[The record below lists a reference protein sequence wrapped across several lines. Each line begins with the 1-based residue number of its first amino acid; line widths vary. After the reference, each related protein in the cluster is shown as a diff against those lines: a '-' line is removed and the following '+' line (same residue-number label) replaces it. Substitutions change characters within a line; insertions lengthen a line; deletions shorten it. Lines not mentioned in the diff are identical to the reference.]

1 MTLNL
6 ITCLL
11 FASSLYTF
19 RSAAHAFRQYNYPVA
34 HWCGWLLFAVAIY
47 SFSYGMEL
55 SSHSLSDII
64 FWITIEFVSIGYIP
78 GALILMTVSYR
89 RHHSPSWSLVSVVLL
104 LSSVTP
110 LLALTNAYHYW
121 LFEVSRFDDV
131 NGLSIAD
138 IHLGPAYAFNMLYC
152 NTAAI
157 ISLVLFSKVFIQ
169 SKIYRKQIGFIVAG
183 NCIPWLLY
191 LWNIFNFATLKI
203 DLFPFGLVLTAFF
216 YWHGIFHLRFANITP
231 IAREQTFELF
241 SEPILVVNHRY
252 ELVDYNTRAAVV
264 FPDLSKQSIGRN
276 LVQNGFLSQKL
287 FVTDMSYINQMNDE
301 YQVDDVT
308 YEVHLYP
315 LREKNNQI
323 LGYTVIFYPQRVQSQ
338 VKGLGDFS
346 DYYDHLTSL
355 MNRAGIY
362 QHLCSQLML
371 RTNGL
376 PVSIILFDIDF
387 FKRFNQKHGF
397 PIGDELLK
405 NIGFHFSKTYSR
417 QYVMGR
423 FDGDEFMV
431 VLSETSS
438 LVAKQVAREFAA
450 LIESRYQVR
459 LSYGVAMAELNDSAE
474 LLINRADLALYQHQS
489 EQSVAQEKAESS
501 ISHSA

>member
-216 YWHGIFHLRFANITP
+216 TGMVFFIFVSRTLRP
-231 IAREQTFELF
+231 L
-241 SEPILVVNHRY
+241 LVN
-252 ELVDYNTRAAVV
+252 
-264 FPDLSKQSIGRN
+264 K
-276 LVQNGFLSQKL
+276 
-287 FVTDMSYINQMNDE
+287 
-301 YQVDDVT
+301 
-308 YEVHLYP
+308 
-315 LREKNNQI
+315 
-323 LGYTVIFYPQRVQSQ
+323 
-338 VKGLGDFS
+338 
-346 DYYDHLTSL
+346 
-355 MNRAGIY
+355 
-362 QHLCSQLML
+362 
-371 RTNGL
+371 
-376 PVSIILFDIDF
+376 
-387 FKRFNQKHGF
+387 
-397 PIGDELLK
+397 
-405 NIGFHFSKTYSR
+405 
-417 QYVMGR
+417 
-423 FDGDEFMV
+423 
-431 VLSETSS
+431 
-438 LVAKQVAREFAA
+438 
-450 LIESRYQVR
+450 R
-459 LSYGVAMAELNDSAE
+459 LSYFLSPF
-474 LLINRADLALYQHQS
+474 
-489 EQSVAQEKAESS
+489 
-501 ISHSA
+501 